1 MMTIFEKAAI
11 CAVKI
16 INDKNLSPEEAW
28 FEAISEYTNSYETR
42 IKKCPKHAFVDLY
55 YHNKLKLDRPIHHV
69 RQDLT
74 INGRYALKAIEL
86 LIKDPLLSHNKNE
99 LWTRTMLELKE
110 HPNKTKNGQIDIVIA
125 LFDNNLLNL
134 D

>member
-1 MMTIFEKAAI
+1 MTIWANAAVY
-11 CAVKI
+11 AVNI
-16 INDKNLSPEEAW
+16 IKDQNLSPEEAW
-28 FEAISEYTNSYETR
+28 FKAISTYTKSYETR
-42 IKKCPKHAFVDLY
+42 IKQCPKHVLVDLY

-86 LIKDPLLSHNKNE
+86 LIKDRSLANNKNE

-110 HPNKTKNGQIDIVIA
+110 HPNKTKNGQMDIVIA
-125 LFDNNLLNL
+125 LYDKNLLNL

>member
-1 MMTIFEKAAI
+1 MTIFEKAAI

-55 YHNKLKLDRPIHHV
+55 YHNKLKLDRPIHI
-69 RQDLT
+69 RQGLT
-74 INGRYALKAIEL
+74 LNGRYALKAIEL
-86 LIKDPLLSHNKNE
+86 LIKDSSLANSKNE
-99 LWTRTMLELKE
+99 LWTRTMQELNDNPYKGQ
-110 HPNKTKNGQIDIVIA
+110 NGQMDIVIA
-125 LFDNNLLNL
+125 LYDKNLLNL